1 MQKTTFAKNLIMKT
15 FGISLFAAAL
25 FVFSACQNTSNS
37 YELFGEDFNEK
48 KGLITSEALDK
59 LFDDT
64 EIGDTIDVTFS
75 TKIDAVCKKK
85 GCWMEVDLA
94 DDNVVR
100 VTFKDYGFFVPLNAG
115 ESEAIV
121 HGKAFWKVE
130 TMTEKLHYAE
140 DAGEDPDDIDEIE
153 GPEYE
158 PHIIATGVKIK
169 K

>member
-1 MQKTTFAKNLIMKT
+1 
-15 FGISLFAAAL
+15 
-25 FVFSACQNTSNS
+25 
-37 YELFGEDFNEK
+37 
-48 KGLITSEALDK
+48 
-59 LFDDT
+59 LFDAT
-64 EIGDTIDVTFS
+64 EIGDTVDVTFS
-75 TKIDAVCKKK
+75 TKIDAVCQKK

-94 DDNVVR
+94 DDNVAR

-130 TMTEKLHYAE
+130 TMAEKLHYAE
-140 DAGEDPDDIDEIE
+140 DAGEDPDDIDETDE
-153 GPEYE
+153 TEYE